1 MCVGRAAFCKR
12 QVPFE
17 SYKNCYSSQ
26 NRRYKTQNKEG
37 KNSQNG
43 NKIRFL
49 DRIRSDDSDR
59 DSNVD
64 DGKSDNFEAGN
75 LIYSFYHK

>member
-1 MCVGRAAFCKR
+1 MCFRRAAFCKR

-37 KNSQNG
+37 KNGQNV
-43 NKIRFL
+43 NKIRVL
-49 DRIRSDDSDR
+49 DRIGGDDSDR

-64 DGKSDNFEAGN
+64 DGDSDKN
-75 LIYSFYHK
+75 LIYSFNH